1 MLPRKDQ
8 EYVVNDSPRPAV
20 LFGLATFLL
29 FFGGFGA
36 WAAWAP
42 FDSAVVAPAYV
53 RVESNSKSIQHLEG
67 GIVKEI
73 LVADGQTVKAGD
85 VLVRLDDTTVRAQVD
100 ILRKQFLTA
109 RAQLARL
116 DAERENLPKVIFPEE
131 ILAQKNDSEVSK
143 ILGRELFQFKARREK
158 LQSDTQILQQSIEQI
173 EKQIIG
179 TRGLLESQQ
188 EQSRLIVDELKDT
201 QKLYE
206 NGNTTLTK
214 LRQLQRAQAL
224 LDGQAGDYR
233 EKIAGL
239 QVQILQT
246 QARIVGLSVDR
257 DDKIAAELKDVQNTL
272 HDVEPRLEAARR
284 TLERSELT
292 APVSGIVTGLTTFT
306 IGGVI
311 KPGEVL
317 MQIVPQD
324 TPLAVV
330 AQVAVRDIEAVKP
343 GLDAVVHLTA
353 FKQRLTPQAHG
364 VVTKVSADRLIEQ
377 RTGAPYFEVEVMM
390 KPGQLTKEETANLTP
405 GMPAEVTIP
414 FGDRTALDYLVKPL
428 TDSVRQAFREK

>member
-1 MLPRKDQ
+1 MASTNTSFHEHGIAGILFEPLKWCFVMALLLLALLVMTWVVDWMLVTRVWPDGA
-8 EYVVNDSPRPAV
+8 VNLRRSLTLEVAQAERI
-20 LFGLATFLL
+20 
-29 FFGGFGA
+29 
-36 WAAWAP
+36 
-42 FDSAVVAPAYV
+42 VVAFRKA
-53 RVESNSKSIQHLEG
+53 EAEGAAAIQ
-67 GIVKEI
+67 V
-73 LVADGQTVKAGD
+73 DGQMIDYPVA
-85 VLVRLDDTTVRAQVD
+85 
-100 ILRKQFLTA
+100 
-109 RAQLARL
+109 
-116 DAERENLPKVIFPEE
+116 
-131 ILAQKNDSEVSK
+131 
-143 ILGRELFQFKARREK
+143 
-158 LQSDTQILQQSIEQI
+158 
-173 EKQIIG
+173 
-179 TRGLLESQQ
+179 
-188 EQSRLIVDELKDT
+188 
-201 QKLYE
+201 Y
-206 NGNTTLTK
+206 
-214 LRQLQRAQAL
+214 RAQAL

-292 APVSGIVTGLTTFT
+292 APVSDIVTGLTTFT